1 MNEPEPA
8 EQLDQLHESVRTA
21 LVEFESRVRE
31 VAEQVEGL
39 RAQLELERQQMAL
52 AIEDLAS
59 GDFAGDG
66 GLHGSQIDPAA
77 IAASERALVD
87 RLRRVTAFQQRIGG
101 LSTLVA
107 VSGEQ
112 LDPPGEAVAGLDAL
126 KLVARAASIKAQEA
140 ERYRLA
146 REIHDG
152 PAQVLAN
159 AILGLELC
167 EQIARRTPA
176 SVVEELVRLKGT
188 VREGLIEV
196 RRFIFDLRPSTLAER
211 GLLVTLQRYVAEY
224 ANYSGLQVDLALPPE
239 LATPAKDD
247 EITLFRVVQE
257 SLQNVQ
263 KHARAAQ
270 VTVRL
275 TSDDTGI
282 VLEIGDDGRGFAPG
296 ETDATTR
303 SGAGLG
309 GMKERATMVGG
320 ELTIDSAPG
329 AGTTVTLRLPHGRR
343 DQWQA
348 VEYAARGGHK

>member
-1 MNEPEPA
+1 MSATEPKKP
-8 EQLDQLHESVRTA
+8 LDQLYEAARAA
-21 LVEFESRVRE
+21 LGEFESRVQD

-39 RAQLELERQQMAL
+39 RARLELERQQMAL

-59 GDFAGDG
+59 SEFAGDVGLRG
-66 GLHGSQIDPAA
+66 GQIDPAA
-77 IAASERALVD
+77 IAASERTLVD
-87 RLRRVTAFQQRIGG
+87 QLRRVTALQQRIGA
-101 LSTLVA
+101 LSTLVTFG
-107 VSGEQ
+107 SDQ
-112 LDPPGEAVAGLDAL
+112 LDPAGDAVEGLDTL

-167 EQIARRTPA
+167 EQIARRTPV

-224 ANYSGLQVDLALPPE
+224 ANYSGIQVDLQLPPE

-275 TSDDTGI
+275 AADDAGI
-282 VLEIGDDGRGFAPG
+282 VLEIGDDGCGFVPG
-296 ETDATTR
+296 ETEATTR

-309 GMKERATMVGG
+309 GMQERATMVGG

-348 VEYAARGGHK
+348 VEYAARGGH